1 LNHVEFTNVNPF
13 SSTIWS
19 SIREKFFDKDNQTW
33 YPYNLFQHRVVK
45 ELGPFL
51 LFVIVFVAS
60 FDFFYLR
67 FLWLL
72 RKIFKCLRK
81 SFGRIHH
88 RCHRPFEEAA
98 ACLHRPQRQIVGFS
112 RRCSYKIH
120 REILPFELHLMCT
133 RWSKNHVRHTL
144 WLQKECPEEEF
155 LCARKFFRD
164 DEFFERAK
172 GSCAKKY
179 GLCIEPI
186 MEEDEGALDDMDE
199 VEDAGGRGAGG
210 EFLNDDI
217 WYDTLDEEDPEVSTC
232 VMTNISTPA
241 LLECDSGSTA
251 PDGTESVPQL
261 VYDTNHASSNKTR
274 EGEVVVGC
282 FASSVLVHD
291 KEMKVKQPIESGPA
305 LGSGFCVD
313 IMGRK
318 RRFSHRLL
326 AKMTVVV
333 AK

>member
-1 LNHVEFTNVNPF
+1 
-13 SSTIWS
+13 
-19 SIREKFFDKDNQTW
+19 
-33 YPYNLFQHRVVK
+33 
-45 ELGPFL
+45 
-51 LFVIVFVAS
+51 
-60 FDFFYLR
+60 
-67 FLWLL
+67 
-72 RKIFKCLRK
+72 
-81 SFGRIHH
+81 
-88 RCHRPFEEAA
+88 
-98 ACLHRPQRQIVGFS
+98 
-112 RRCSYKIH
+112 
-120 REILPFELHLMCT
+120 
-133 RWSKNHVRHTL
+133 
-144 WLQKECPEEEF
+144 

-261 VYDTNHASSNKTR
+261 VYDTNHVGSNKTR
-274 EGEVVVGC
+274 QEGEVIVGC
-282 FASSVLVHD
+282 FVSRELHE
-291 KEMKVKQPIESGPA
+291 KLTVKPTENGPA
-305 LGSGFCVD
+305 LGSGFYVD
-313 IMGRK
+313 IKGRK

-326 AKMTVVV
+326 AKITVAV